1 MATSATTLNPKTKKR
16 QKTAKKVTTGL
27 WLLMALTVGMCALL
41 VWIFSEAPVLKKEDK
56 TSEQSS
62 VSASSVSNLRTVDKV
77 DELAGQVK
85 PISFDA
91 LLRDLRD
98 YPPEFKDVRYLKAN
112 QGKWTVQVM
121 DVSENDIVTDYLN
134 EREDREKFA
143 YFRYRDENNQSRY
156 VLTYDVMASP
166 QMAMGAT
173 KTIDFGL
180 PANVRVIPEEL
191 NRYASLIENYELSEP
206 VKDLG
211 ANRVRS
217 IKLQPTS
224 RELAVKASRPT
235 TSSNPTAS
243 STANNST
250 SPQASKPASPKPTR
264 NASSQTAS
272 NNTASRTNQASSTSS
287 ASSSNNAPGNSSAS
301 SIRES
306 ANTERTL
313 AVNETRSVAS
323 EAPDN
328 AQSSNQTS
336 QANQNRPQSSSP
348 KPSTQINKQT
358 KNQANSQTNNA
369 GSAQQT
375 ASQNA
380 PAQGNANGNAGND
393 PIREIIED
401 SQ

>member
-27 WLLMALTVGMCALL
+27 WLLMALIVGMCALL

-235 TSSNPTAS
+235 NATAS

-250 SPQASKPASPKPTR
+250 SPQASKPASSRPNR
-264 NASSQTAS
+264 NTSSQTAS
-272 NNTASRTNQASSTSS
+272 NNTASSTNQASS
-287 ASSSNNAPGNSSAS
+287 ASSSNNASGNSSAS

-306 ANTERTL
+306 ANTEQTI

-348 KPSTQINKQT
+348 KPNTQINKQT

-369 GSAQQT
+369 GSAQQA